1 MKVFVKV
8 KYAAVVGLI
17 ITLAGCSPDVP
28 KPADTSGTVRKALNQ
43 AGLKNVSVSED
54 RAKGVLTLGGQVETE
69 AQKSQ
74 AEFIAKPLAAG
85 QVVAVEIAVVPVG
98 AENTA
103 KAINSDVD
111 MGIEK
116 NLDAALRRSNLH
128 DFVKYKVKNSVVT
141 LSGEVQS
148 EATRTI
154 AEKVSAGVPY
164 VKQVVNTL
172 QVKNQKATSTK

>member
-1 MKVFVKV
+1 MKVIGRYKAWVAL
-8 KYAAVVGLI
+8 AALGALM
-17 ITLAGCSPDVP
+17 GCA
-28 KPADTSGTVRKALNQ
+28 PAAPQSASVSETVRKALNQ
-43 AGLKNVSVSED
+43 AGLKSVSVSED

-98 AENTA
+98 AEKTA

-128 DFVKYKVKNSVVT
+128 DFVKYKVRNSVVT

-154 AEKVSAGVPY
+154 AEKVGAGVPY

>member
-1 MKVFVKV
+1 MKVILRCKV
-8 KYAAVVGLI
+8 WIALAAFGALVGC
-17 ITLAGCSPDVP
+17 APEAP
-28 KPADTSGTVRKALNQ
+28 KSASVSEIVRKSLNQ

-54 RAKGVLTLGGQVETE
+54 RTKGVLTLGGQVETE
-69 AQKSQ
+69 AEKSQ
-74 AEFIAKPLAAG
+74 AEYLAKPLAAG
-85 QVVAVEIAVVPVG
+85 QVVAVEIAVVPIG
-98 AENTA
+98 AEKTA

-116 NLDAALRRSNLH
+116 NLAAALRRSNLY
-128 DFVKYKVKNSVVT
+128 DFVKYHVKNSVVT
-141 LSGEVQS
+141 LTGEVQS
-148 EATRTI
+148 EAMRTM